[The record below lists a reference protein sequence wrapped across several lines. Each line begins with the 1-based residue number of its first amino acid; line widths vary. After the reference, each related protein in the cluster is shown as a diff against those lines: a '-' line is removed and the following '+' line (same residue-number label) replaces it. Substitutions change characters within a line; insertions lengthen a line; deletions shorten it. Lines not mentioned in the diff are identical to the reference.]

1 MMHGFTSIDQIHMRE
16 SRISYYL
23 EGELVLFC
31 LDAELRYRSKGL
43 HGIDDLM
50 VELYKEHG
58 AIGNRD
64 GIDYK
69 DIRSKLTSMKGG
81 RLLGKWLDRAVQE
94 QIPPD
99 IDRAM
104 TLFGL
109 KLHANEEKKV
119 GWFGLRTAKKEGKI
133 MVSSFEDGSPA
144 RGRTYASRRNYCYR
158 RFKNTRT

>member
-1 MMHGFTSIDQIHMRE
+1 MHKESLCASSHDAWIHLYRPNPYARE

-43 HGIDDLM
+43 HGVDDLM

-58 AIGNRD
+58 TIDNRD

-99 IDRAM
+99 INRAM

-119 GWFGLRTAKKEGKI
+119 GWFGLRTVKRGENHGKFI
-133 MVSSFEDGSPA
+133 
-144 RGRTYASRRNYCYR
+144 
-158 RFKNTRT
+158 